1 MVGLDDGPAIRDL
14 EAKYGS
20 AKRKGAHQGW
30 SWRSKHTRGG
40 SRKLD
45 VEWGKRKAAYRMIDC
60 VGEAEALQILRTM
73 WGEVPNRAKM
83 SNAAV
88 MRAIL
93 AQLTSEEEGF
103 EERSEA
109 VKTAKRRR
117 RPESD
122 AAADPLPSPPE
133 SPTSIPAV
141 PVSIMCSLA
150 LQCLGDL
157 SLSLEG
163 VRSALRWAT
172 PSSLVST
179 VGGDLLSVG
188 AAADGATELPGPK
201 LLAGWLLHYVQRSV
215 MFDVVKL
222 LAVCSVLC
230 LTRLGLHG
238 IARWVAARH
247 QVLAAL
253 VGATLAL
260 LYVPFMARGSAV
272 WAVTPV
278 ALSLV
283 AVRLLMRGWAKSA
296 EFVSSVATVLI
307 VAPMTEL
314 PLSYLSEQLA
324 RWIFYKLILSF
335 VINMKAVWLPVGQ
348 WEVRVV
354 CGQSS
359 MLCTTRKG

>member
-1 MVGLDDGPAIRDL
+1 MRHARSLSVRT
-14 EAKYGS
+14 
-20 AKRKGAHQGW
+20 HQGW
-30 SWRSKHTRGG
+30 SWRSKHTHEG

-45 VEWGKRKAAYRMIDC
+45 VEWGKRKAAYRMIDSK
-60 VGEAEALQILRTM
+60 GEGAALQILRTK
-73 WGEVPNRAKM
+73 WGQVPNKAKM

-88 MRAIL
+88 MQAIL

-103 EERSEA
+103 EARSEA
-109 VKTAKRRR
+109 VKAAKRRQ
-117 RPESD
+117 PESD
-122 AAADPLPSPPE
+122 AAAADSLPSPPE

-150 LQCLGDL
+150 LQCLGGL

-179 VGGDLLSVG
+179 VGGDGDLLSVG

-253 VGATLAL
+253 VGAALAL

-283 AVRLLMRGWAKSA
+283 AVGLLMRGWAKSA

-335 VINMKAVWLPVGQ
+335 VINMKAVWLSVHQ
-348 WEVRVV
+348 WLQEH
-354 CGQSS
+354 
-359 MLCTTRKG
+359 